1 MKQLTYFNCVKS
13 YLINKK
19 KKLMLMIQK
28 LYKKI
33 KKMKFKYKKYNKH
46 KKNNNH
52 NKVKMI
58 VLLNN
63 LIHLLIKVL

>member
-1 MKQLTYFNCVKS
+1 
-13 YLINKK
+13 
-19 KKLMLMIQK
+19 
-28 LYKKI
+28 
-33 KKMKFKYKKYNKH
+33 MKFKYKKYNKH

-63 LIHLLIKVL
+63 LIHSLIKVL

>member
-1 MKQLTYFNCVKS
+1 
-13 YLINKK
+13 
-19 KKLMLMIQK
+19 
-28 LYKKI
+28 
-33 KKMKFKYKKYNKH
+33 MKFKYKKYNKH

-52 NKVKMI
+52 NKVKMK